1 MILDGISFHDAVIA
15 DIRCEGKKLVLAVE
29 DVVVDDGEE
38 ITPGVL
44 TLEDVKLIT
53 LDGEQVPAL
62 DMAGDDGEIID
73 LQVLDGPVV
82 KIGVVWTQF
91 DSTDETHHSYSI
103 ECRDVRWV
111 ASD

>member
-1 MILDGISFHDAVIA
+1 MIPDDVSFHDAVIA
-15 DIRCEGKKLVLAVE
+15 DIRCEGKNTVFAVE

-44 TLEDVKLIT
+44 TFEDVKLIT

-62 DMAGDDGEIID
+62 DMAGDDGEIVD

-91 DSTDETHHSYSI
+91 DSHDETRHSYRI
-103 ECRDVRWV
+103 ECGNVRWTP
-111 ASD
+111 SD